1 MQTYIAV
8 VNKDA
13 DSAFGLWFPDVAGCF
28 SAADEDGDIIR
39 NAIEALTLHLDGIER
54 PTARGVDKIAQAPD
68 VADALQSGAYLL
80 AIPFVTTQRRAV
92 RINLSLDKG
101 MVDAIDT
108 AADLRGLTRSAFVA
122 EAALN
127 EIRGR

>member
-28 SAADEDGDIIR
+28 SAADEERDIIR